1 VWNTKAH
8 VFQMRQTSDLRDT
21 RAIPGNLR
29 DESRRR
35 GRPSRASPEDVLA
48 AALHLYLRG
57 QRIDVR
63 ALAADLGVGRT
74 TIYRWF
80 GTREELV
87 GAVVALAAEQVLA
100 RIAADVRGRGAERL
114 LAIFDRFN
122 RALADAPALRSFLDQ
137 EREAALRIITSSE
150 GAVTPRMVARIGEI
164 IAQEVADGAYEPPVD
179 IETLAFAI
187 VRLAEAFI
195 FNDVRAGIRGDV
207 DRLRAIEAA
216 LLRTPSRTRR

>member
-1 VWNTKAH
+1 
-8 VFQMRQTSDLRDT
+8 LRKT
-21 RAIPGNLR
+21 RAIRGNVGT
-29 DESRRR
+29 ESPRR
-35 GRPSRASPEDVLA
+35 GRPSAASPEDVLA
-48 AALHLYLRG
+48 TGLRLYLRG
-57 QRIDVR
+57 RRIDVR

-87 GAVVALAAEQVLA
+87 GAIVALAAEQVLA
-100 RIAADVRGRGAERL
+100 RIAADVKGRGAARL
-114 LAIFDRFN
+114 LEIFDRFN

-137 EREAALRIITSSE
+137 ERETALRIITSSE
-150 GAVTPRMVARIGEI
+150 GSVTPRMVDRIGEI
-164 IAQEVADGAYEPPVD
+164 IAQEVADGNYEPPVD

>member
-1 VWNTKAH
+1 
-8 VFQMRQTSDLRDT
+8 MRQTTHLRKT
-21 RAIPGNLR
+21 RAIAGNPGT
-29 DESRRR
+29 ESPRR
-35 GRPSRASPEDVLA
+35 GRPSAASPEDVLA

-57 QRIDVR
+57 RRIDVR

-80 GTREELV
+80 GTREQLV
-87 GAVVALAAEQVLA
+87 GTVVALAAEQVLA
-100 RIAADVRGRGAERL
+100 GIAADAKGRGAERL
-114 LAIFDRFN
+114 LEIFDQFN
-122 RALADAPALRSFLDQ
+122 RALADAPALRAFLDQ
-137 EREAALRIITSSE
+137 ERETAQRIITSSE
-150 GAVTPRMVARIGEI
+150 GAVTPRMVERIGEI
-164 IAQEVADGAYEPPVD
+164 IAKEVADGAYEPPVD